1 MKRPHLIGKLKTYA
15 SKLQNT
21 QMWIYGSEARGD
33 AKTNSDVDLLI
44 LLNKD
49 RVTLSDRMAIN
60 DVFIDFEIE
69 EGIAVNSFID
79 TTAHWGQQ
87 NTLFHENVNRDRIA
101 L

>member
-1 MKRPHLIGKLKTYA
+1 MKRPQLIGKLKTYA
-15 SKLQNT
+15 SKLPDT

-33 AKTNSDVDLLI
+33 AKINSDVDLLI

-49 RVTLSDRMAIN
+49 SITLNDRMAIN
-60 DVFIDFEIE
+60 DAFIDFEME

-79 TTAHWGQQ
+79 TTAHWELQ